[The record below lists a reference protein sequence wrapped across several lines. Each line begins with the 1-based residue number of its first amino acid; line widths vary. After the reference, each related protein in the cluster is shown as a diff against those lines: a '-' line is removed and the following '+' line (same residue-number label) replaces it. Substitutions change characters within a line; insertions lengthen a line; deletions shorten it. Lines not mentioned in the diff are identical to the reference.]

1 MADTRIEPL
10 LQLIGDE
17 RHIAAA
23 PEDGADHAGERH
35 DPRIMLEVLRVYEDL
50 EWAPYAVMFD
60 IVDRDVEGVLAVRPA
75 QLVRRAGELL
85 RADKQ
90 VRRGLGGYARR
101 WRLLGRLRLQHRSSD
116 CIGPVGRAALAAAP
130 VCVPIDILERVEG
143 QGFRHGAR
151 L

>member
-60 IVDRDVEGVLAVRPA
+60 IVDRDVEGVLALRPA

-90 VRRGLGGYARR
+90 APRELGGYARR
-101 WRLLGRLRLQHRSSD
+101 WRLLSPVRLQHRSRAG
-116 CIGPVGRAALAAAP
+116 IGRRGPADLAPPPV
-130 VCVPIDILERVEG
+130 
-143 QGFRHGAR
+143 
-151 L
+151 